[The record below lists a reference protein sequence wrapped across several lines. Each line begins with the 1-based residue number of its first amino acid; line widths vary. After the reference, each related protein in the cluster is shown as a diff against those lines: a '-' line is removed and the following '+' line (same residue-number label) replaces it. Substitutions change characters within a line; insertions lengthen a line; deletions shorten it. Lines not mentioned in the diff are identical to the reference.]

1 MLFPATVRSTAA
13 LGSAAYAA
21 PDTGRAQ
28 IMDAVPPDGAAEAS
42 VKEQPLVRGR
52 STNDRSKT
60 PVEEPGGVAAPAS
73 SSPPTA
79 IEAGTPAIG
88 NNVEKC
94 VNCQYY
100 DRRRAR
106 PADGKAPMWGQCRK
120 HSPHLNPVTAKAYV
134 VEGVWPL
141 VRDDDWCGEWR
152 VLTRIA
158 EEPLPETVALASEDA
173 PTQEPAETPAATRPR
188 GAPAASG
195 ATASAE

>member
-1 MLFPATVRSTAA
+1 MLFPAAVRSTAA

-21 PDTGRAQ
+21 PDTDRAQ
-28 IMDAVPPDGAAEAS
+28 MMDAAPSDGAAEAS
-42 VKEQPLVRGR
+42 LKEQPLVRGR
-52 STNDRSKT
+52 TSERAKT
-60 PVEEPGGVAAPAS
+60 PVEEPGAAAAPAPS
-73 SSPPTA
+73 SQPTA
-79 IEAGTPAIG
+79 AEASAAATS

-106 PADGKAPMWGQCRK
+106 PTDGKAPMWGQCRK

-134 VEGVWPL
+134 VEGVWPM

-158 EEPLPETVALASEDA
+158 EEPLPETVAIASEDA
-173 PTQEPAETPAATRPR
+173 PPSDPSATPAPTRPR
-188 GAPAASG
+188 GAPAVTG

>member
-1 MLFPATVRSTAA
+1 M
-13 LGSAAYAA
+13 
-21 PDTGRAQ
+21 
-28 IMDAVPPDGAAEAS
+28 MDAAPPDGAAEAGP
-42 VKEQPLVRGR
+42 KEQPLVRGR
-52 STNDRSKT
+52 STSDRAKP
-60 PVEEPGGVAAPAS
+60 PVEEPGAAAAPAPS
-73 SSPPTA
+73 AQPTA
-79 IEAGTPAIG
+79 AEASAAATS

-106 PADGKAPMWGQCRK
+106 PTDGKAPMWGQCRR

-158 EEPLPETVALASEDA
+158 EEPLPETVALASED
-173 PTQEPAETPAATRPR
+173 EPAA
-188 GAPAASG
+188 APAAGRPRAAPAVAG
-195 ATASAE
+195 ATATAD